1 MFGIFNLKS
10 FLFCFACLLISNT
23 PLIDAYSKGDFDTL
37 AKVCPNVTQDD
48 LDICK
53 NFGVPDSPSGKCFL
67 RCALQ
72 TMGMMA
78 TSGGIDKDNSIQ
90 TMIKSWPN
98 FSAELNTKIF
108 TTCYD
113 QVHPLEKELA
123 GTCELAYKLM
133 KCLNVETRNNGYYKD
148 FLKNR

>member
-1 MFGIFNLKS
+1 MFAILNFKS
-10 FLFCFACLLISNT
+10 FLLCFACLLISNIQQ
-23 PLIDAYSKGDFDTL
+23 IDSYSKKDFDTL
-37 AKVCPNVTQDD
+37 ALVCPNVTKED

-53 NFGVPDSPSGKCFL
+53 NFEVPDSPSGKCFL

-72 TMGMMA
+72 TMGMM
-78 TSGGIDKDNSIQ
+78 TKSGGIDKDNSIQ

-108 TTCYD
+108 TKCYD
-113 QVHPLEKELA
+113 QVHPLENELT

-133 KCLNVETRNNGYYKD
+133 KCLNVETRHNGYYKD